1 MTKSQIF
8 KNAWAIAKHGANKF
22 GGSSK
27 EYIADALKMAYR
39 GLALKDA
46 EIEIPAWIIR
56 KNVGS
61 VYAVE
66 KSVLSVARETE
77 KALMVKAT
85 GKFGEFSF
93 WTPKSVC
100 KYTNVSDY
108 FTATVTVEDTMAK
121 AMDNHY
127 NLVQQAKELGIKGI
141 RSNMKSA
148 TLRKKIAEFKGEVA

>member
-27 EYIADALKMAYR
+27 EYFAEALKMAYK

-46 EIEIPAWIIR
+46 EIEIPAWIVR
-56 KNVGS
+56 KNVGN
-61 VYAVE
+61 VHVVE
-66 KSVLSVARETE
+66 KSILSVARETE
-77 KALMVKAT
+77 KALLIKAT

-100 KYTNVSDY
+100 KFTNVTDC
-108 FTATVTVEDTMAK
+108 FTANVEVENEMVK
-121 AMDNHY
+121 AMDNHF
-127 NLVQQAKELGIKGI
+127 NLVQEAKRLGIKGI
-141 RSNMKSA
+141 RSNMKSE
-148 TLRKKIAEFKGEVA
+148 TLRRKIKEAKEVA